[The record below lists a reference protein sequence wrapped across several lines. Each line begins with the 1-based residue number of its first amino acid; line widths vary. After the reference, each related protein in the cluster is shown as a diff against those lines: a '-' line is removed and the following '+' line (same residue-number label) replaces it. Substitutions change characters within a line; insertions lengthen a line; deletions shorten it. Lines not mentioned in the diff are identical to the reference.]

1 MCEEI
6 DAIRLNFSEGSL
18 ILLDFTLAFIMF
30 GVALNLRWEDFQRVI
45 AKPKIPLVGVAS
57 QFLFLPALTWVLVNL
72 LEPCPSMALGM
83 FLVAAC
89 PGGNVSNFL
98 ALLSKANV
106 ALSVS
111 LTAIATVLSIFMTPL
126 NFTFW
131 ASLYPPAAQ
140 MLYEDIDMDP
150 VSIFIK
156 VLLVLGLPLAL
167 GMWTA
172 SKLPKFTSKALK
184 PVQVLSLL
192 IFGGYVV
199 AAIAGNWEFIL
210 KYVPYV
216 IGIVFLHNALALLTG
231 YTSGF
236 LVGAP
241 LRDRRSISIETGI
254 QNSGVALVL
263 VFGTLFDG
271 LGGMALIAALWGVWH
286 LVVGISL
293 ATIWSRR
300 VPAMTT
306 ES

>member
-6 DAIRLNFSEGSL
+6 DAVRLNFSEESL
-18 ILLDFTLAFIMF
+18 IFLDLTLAIIMF

-45 AKPKIPLVGVAS
+45 SKPKIPLIGVAS
-57 QFLFLPALTWVLVNL
+57 QFLFLPAITWLLVYL
-72 LEPCPSMALGM
+72 IQPCPSMALGM

-111 LTAIATVLSIFMTPL
+111 LTAVATVLSIIMTPL

-150 VSIFIK
+150 LSIFIK
-156 VLLVLGLPLAL
+156 VLLILGLPLAL

-172 SKLPKFTSKALK
+172 SRFPRFTERVHK
-184 PVQVLSLL
+184 PIQTLSLI
-192 IFGGYVV
+192 IFAAYVF
-199 AAIAGNWEFIL
+199 AAIFNNWEFIF

-216 IGIVFLHNALALLTG
+216 IGIVFVHNASALLTG
-231 YTSGF
+231 YMSGY
-236 LVGAP
+236 LVKAP
-241 LRDRRSISIETGI
+241 RQDRRSLSIETGI

-263 VFGTLFDG
+263 IFGDLFNG

-286 LVVGISL
+286 LIVGISL
-293 ATIWSRR
+293 ASIWSRR
-300 VPAMTT
+300 SPVPAP
-306 ES
+306 EG

>member
-45 AKPKIPLVGVAS
+45 AKPKIPLAGVAS
-57 QFLFLPALTWVLVNL
+57 QFLFLPALTWVLVYI

-98 ALLSKANV
+98 ALMSKANV

-131 ASLYPPAAQ
+131 ASMYPPAAQ
-140 MLYEDIDMDP
+140 MLYDDIDMDP
-150 VSIFIK
+150 LAIFIK
-156 VLLVLGLPLAL
+156 VLLVLGLPLVV

-172 SKLPKFTSKALK
+172 SKFPTFTKKALK
-184 PVQVLSLL
+184 PIQALSLL
-192 IFGGYVV
+192 IFASYVV
-199 AAIAGNWEFIL
+199 AAIVGNWEFIW

-216 IGIVFLHNALALLTG
+216 IGIVFLHNALGLLTG
-231 YTSGF
+231 YMSGY
-236 LVGAP
+236 LVRAP
-241 LRDRRSISIETGI
+241 QRDRRSISIETGI

-286 LVVGISL
+286 LIAGISL
-293 ATIWSRR
+293 AMIWSKRS
-300 VPAMTT
+300 PAVVA
-306 ES
+306 EN